1 MTINLGKRVLDYEL
15 HRKPVKHINL
25 RIRSDGSVFVSANN
39 DIPQEEIENFLIKKS
54 ETIFDAIERYSKIS
68 KYSADDYSYITGE
81 SFRYLGKDLRL
92 KVNVGKR
99 KVDTDGVYLYLILPD
114 ISDKEM
120 KVQLISKWYDKECR
134 TLFPAITRDIY
145 NKLFQKYDIVLPSL
159 IIRNMTSRWGS
170 CQIKRNTI
178 TLNRRLIETPREC
191 IEYVVVHEFTHFLQ
205 PNHSRKFYDLLAV
218 FMPDWEERKNT
229 LEGFM
234 FQGI

>member
-1 MTINLGKRVLDYEL
+1 MTINLGERVLDYEL

-25 RIRSDGSVFVSANN
+25 RIRPDGSVFVSANN
-39 DIPQEEIENFLIKKS
+39 DISQEEIENFIIKKS
-54 ETIFDAIERYSKIS
+54 EMIFNAIERYSEIS
-68 KYSADDYSYITGE
+68 KYSAEDYCYVTGE
-81 SFRYLGKDLRL
+81 SFRYLGKNLRL
-92 KVNVGKR
+92 KVNVGKG
-99 KVDTDGVYLYLILPD
+99 KVDTDGVYLYLTLPD
-114 ISDKEM
+114 VLDKEM
-120 KVQLISKWYDKECR
+120 KTQLLSKWYDKECR
-134 TLFPAITRDIY
+134 TLFPAIIRDVY
-145 NKLFQKYDIVLPSL
+145 NKLFQKYDIALPSL

-178 TLNRRLIETPREC
+178 TLNRRLIETPMEC
-191 IEYVVVHEFTHFLQ
+191 IEYVVVHEFTHYLQ

>member
-1 MTINLGKRVLDYEL
+1 MTINLGERVLDYEL

-25 RIRSDGSVFVSANN
+25 RIRPDGSVFVSANN
-39 DIPQEEIENFLIKKS
+39 NISQEEIENFIIKKS
-54 ETIFDAIERYSKIS
+54 EMIFNAIERYSEIS
-68 KYSADDYSYITGE
+68 KYSAEDYSYVTGE
-81 SFRYLGKDLRL
+81 SFRYLGKNLRL

-99 KVDTDGVYLYLILPD
+99 KVDTDGVYLYMTLHD

-120 KVQLISKWYDKECR
+120 KMQLLSKWYDKESR
-134 TLFPAITRDIY
+134 TLFPAIIRDVY
-145 NKLFQKYDIVLPSL
+145 NKLFQKYDIALPSL

-170 CQIKRNTI
+170 CQIKKNTI
-178 TLNRRLIETPREC
+178 TLNRRLIETPMEC